1 MRDGGDERDT
11 HVKISPYPT
20 GRFSRFLHQ
29 TSAQFRELIYQC
41 QIGSRYFD
49 CGEEILRQG
58 QPLQHLYVV
67 PVGRVSMSIIAAN
80 GRRFQLGEADCDY
93 HIYGEMEFFTQT
105 PCQWNVVADEKMQV
119 DIICLHKLTD
129 ALQQNPEMMF
139 FFASALAEDYQD
151 SLDIYTNRL
160 LHPIAYNIAYDLLV
174 QKQTNTL
181 LGGFDKVNQEA
192 ERFGTSGRVYR
203 RAVKEL
209 MDKGLITKG
218 EQGLEIVDEAGLKA
232 FLDASE

>member
-1 MRDGGDERDT
+1 M
-11 HVKISPYPT
+11 
-20 GRFSRFLHQ
+20 
-29 TSAQFRELIYQC
+29 
-41 QIGSRYFD
+41 
-49 CGEEILRQG
+49 
-58 QPLQHLYVV
+58 
-67 PVGRVSMSIIAAN
+67 
-80 GRRFQLGEADCDY
+80 
-93 HIYGEMEFFTQT
+93 
-105 PCQWNVVADEKMQV
+105 ADEQMQV
-119 DIICLHKLTD
+119 DIICLHKLTE
-129 ALQQNPEMMF
+129 ALQQHPEMMF

-209 MDKGLITKG
+209 TDKGLITKG